1 MVELIQPP
9 DPRTL
14 LPPLLACLPL
24 AFVSPRP
31 PPALLSLLSP
41 ILRQRVQ
48 FLASSGASVSAADSW
63 LRLLSWNAEKGEE
76 LQSLVDGMTFE
87 PHPVSGEI
95 ELPDDMPVTY
105 KRIDEETLHARIVLP
120 DYCLNAVYVWCPNDE
135 QGGGPGWRVTEV
147 LPRGG
152 SGEDEDAW
160 SGSMGE
166 ANTLSKERL
175 VEDALRAAEKDEQV
189 KRDGLGQEEEKE
201 KEKEEEDDDAAYWAQ
216 YDATP
221 GATPATKTPAPNP
234 VSSLEHSNGAGTGSG
249 AAPDSYFARYGDVQP
264 AMDNHDPAEEQSEL
278 GPSSLNGDLL
288 ASLLQRQANPSDSAE
303 QGHSART
310 NGFSPG
316 IAADDETAM
325 SLNHPR
331 PSTDSSVSSDAVARL
346 EQEAESQSS
355 SEMGVK
361 QHISSNIKSLFRL
374 AKSTGIPRAEFQSL
388 VQTELEL
395 LSVSDE

>member
-48 FLASSGASVSAADSW
+48 FLASSGASVSATDSW
-63 LRLLSWNAEKGEE
+63 LRLLSWKAGKGEE

-120 DYCLNAVYVWCPNDE
+120 DYCLNAIYVWCPNDE

-152 SGEDEDAW
+152 SDENEEDAW

-189 KRDGLGQEEEKE
+189 KRDGPKQEEEKE
-201 KEKEEEDDDAAYWAQ
+201 EEEEDDDAAYWAQ

-234 VSSLEHSNGAGTGSG
+234 VSSLEHSNGTGT
-249 AAPDSYFARYGDVQP
+249 AADSYFARYGDVQP
-264 AMDNHDPAEEQSEL
+264 ALDNHDPAEEQSEL

-288 ASLLQRQANPSDSAE
+288 ASLLQRQTNHSDLAGQE
-303 QGHSART
+303 QPART

-316 IAADDETAM
+316 IATDEETAM
-325 SLNHPR
+325 LLNHPR

-346 EQEAESQSS
+346 EQEAENQSS
-355 SEMGVK
+355 SEMGVR

>member
-9 DPRTL
+9 DPRAL

-31 PPALLSLLSP
+31 PPALLPLLSP

-48 FLASSGASVSAADSW
+48 FLATGQTLSASDSW

-95 ELPDDMPVTY
+95 ELPDDMPVVY
-105 KRIDEETLHARIVLP
+105 KRIDEETLNSRIVLP
-120 DYCLNAVYVWCPNDE
+120 DYCLTAVYVWCPNDE
-135 QGGGPGWRVTEV
+135 QGGGPGWRVNEV
-147 LPRGG
+147 LPRGGGG
-152 SGEDEDAW
+152 SGEDEDGW
-160 SGSMGE
+160 TSSIGE

-175 VEDALRAAEKDEQV
+175 VEDALRAAEKDELA
-189 KRDGLGQEEEKE
+189 KRNGPVQEEEKLQ
-201 KEKEEEDDDAAYWAQ
+201 KEEEDDDAAYWAQ

-234 VSSLEHSNGAGTGSG
+234 VSSLENGNGTG
-249 AAPDSYFARYGDVQP
+249 AATDSYFARYGDVQP
-264 AMDNHDPAEEQSEL
+264 AMDSHDPEEEQSEL

-288 ASLLQRQANPSDSAE
+288 ASLLQRQTNPSDSAE
-303 QGHSART
+303 QEQQPART

-316 IAADDETAM
+316 TVADEETAM

-331 PSTDSSVSSDAVARL
+331 PSTDSSASSDAVARL
-346 EQEAESQSS
+346 EQEAESRSS
-355 SEMGVK
+355 SEVGVR